1 MNIQADKSHTI
12 RIALAERR
20 ICISMDVL
28 HQIGNPHYIQLFV
41 NRDKN
46 SLFIKGCDK
55 KEPNSFAVPARVYAD
70 AEYKYRLTKSAFA
83 EAMGSFC
90 SWDSQGKYRLVGAPY
105 ADRVMRFSL
114 AEVERLD
121 NSDEV

>member
-1 MNIQADKSHTI
+1 MNTQIEKGHTI

-28 HQIGNPHYIQLFV
+28 RQIGNPKYIQLFV
-41 NRDKN
+41 NREKN
-46 SLFIKGCDK
+46 SLFIKGSDV
-55 KEPNSFAVPARVYAD
+55 KETHCFAVPARVYAD

-83 EAMGSFC
+83 EAIGLFC
-90 SWDSQGKYRLVGAPY
+90 SWDNQGKYRLVGTPY

-114 AEVERLD
+114 ADVERLD
-121 NSDEV
+121 NSAEV